1 MEGDGFNG
9 LVALVGGALLF
20 RGGCCSYVLTSHIQL
35 FVRKVR
41 HHNSHNVG
49 CSAGFIRLV
58 PWYLRVSVSV

>member
-9 LVALVGGALLF
+9 LVALVGGALLL
-20 RGGCCSYVLTSHIQL
+20 RGGCCSFLTSHIQL

-49 CSAGFIRLV
+49 CSADFIRLV